1 MALLLNR
8 RESLAAATTAGEA
21 RPLPGAKS
29 HLRGELAQ
37 ERRHRLAIFA
47 KLRKL
52 SLMKAGVRFLAS
64 VLLLLALAAG
74 GCQNPEKKKKTTK
87 QETKPAKVKPGQE
100 STDVDFDGFV
110 SRLRKAVTAHDMKTI
125 AQMMTADFGYSLNP
139 ERSGDGVFQ
148 FWDENNLWPE
158 LEGIL
163 SEKFV
168 KKQEYMVAPPQFADP
183 SLNYDGYRAGI
194 RRVNGSWKFAYF
206 VNG

>member
-1 MALLLNR
+1 MLQPA
-8 RESLAAATTAGEA
+8 
-21 RPLPGAKS
+21 
-29 HLRGELAQ
+29 
-37 ERRHRLAIFA
+37 LAIFA

-52 SLMKAGVRFLAS
+52 SPMKAAIR
-64 VLLLLALAAG
+64 LLAAVIMSLALITGG
-74 GCQNPEKKKKTTK
+74 GCKNPPKKEKMPPQEKKT
-87 QETKPAKVKPGQE
+87 AKIKPGQE
-100 STDVDFDGFV
+100 PTDVDFDGFI
-110 SRLRKAVTAHDMKTI
+110 SRLRKAVATHDMNTI
-125 AQMMTADFGYSLNP
+125 AQMMTPDFGYSLNP
-139 ERSGDGVFQ
+139 ERSGDGVFKY
-148 FWDENNLWPE
+148 WDENNIWPE